1 MQDKDVELRQ
11 NLRELER
18 LGEIDFFD
26 VTDYL
31 DLEWSGKD
39 VRNLKKQIR
48 KLKIKAKFKGFV
60 KCVKN
65 F

>member
-39 VRNLKKQIR
+39 VRNLKKQIC